1 MSNPSYDLDD
11 ILNEITKRREENE
24 QKVRAD
30 YKAEN
35 EESKNPIKEEII
47 SQEEVE
53 PESEKEPEA
62 ETVETAESEEN
73 IEETVEAEE
82 PEYIEN
88 NNEKQA
94 EEQAPAES
102 EPVVQEENVENSF
115 VFADEI
121 FDKKENE
128 ESVNLFELTDQ
139 DYSTVK
145 NKKKTN
151 KAKKKWIKTGK
162 GKVFIS
168 IIMVLVLAIAGTGV
182 YGFWFVNKTLNNITI
197 DSNQKED
204 NANTEEW
211 NGMDTLVE
219 DFTII
224 NEASK
229 SEVSSYR
236 DMVKK
241 WYYKGKPASSSNVL
255 NVLLIGEDTRGDEIE
270 DSGTRADSAIIASVN
285 TQTGGIVLTSILRDS
300 YAYWETKVGDESTGK
315 FGKITEAMASGVN
328 CYINCVE
335 NLFKVNI
342 DNYVIVNFASF
353 KKIIDSL
360 GGVNITMTN
369 AEIKEINNHPGTYG
383 NVTISGQAGEL
394 LLNGEQAL
402 AYCRIR
408 HIDSDTVRAD
418 RQKTVLQQLFKKA
431 SQSSTLKMA
440 EVVTDLLPYVKTG
453 FSKSEILSIGKY
465 ALSHGW
471 LGYSMVTYTVPS
483 NETKPDG
490 TVVTTCKGGQFGS
503 GFHNNLWIWKV
514 DYPLAS
520 QVLQEKIYEKTNVE
534 LAENRPSFNALS
546 AY

>member
-24 QKVRAD
+24 QKVKAED
-30 YKAEN
+30 KAEN
-35 EESKNPIKEEII
+35 EESKNPVKEEII
-47 SQEEVE
+47 SQVE
-53 PESEKEPEA
+53 KKPEIEKAPEA
-62 ETVETAESEEN
+62 ETVDAVE
-73 IEETVEAEE
+73 IEETVEEEE

-88 NNEKQA
+88 NNETQA
-94 EEQAPAES
+94 EEQVTADP
-102 EPVVQEENVENSF
+102 EPEQVVQEEKVENIF
-115 VFADEI
+115 EYEEEI
-121 FDKKENE
+121 FDKRNNE
-128 ESVNLFELTDQ
+128 ESVNLFELADQ
-139 DYSTVK
+139 DYSSVK
-145 NKKKTN
+145 NRKRVN
-151 KAKKKWIKTGK
+151 KSKKKWIKTGK

-168 IIMVLVLAIAGTGV
+168 IIMVLVLAIAGTGI
-182 YGFWFVNKTLNNITI
+182 YGFWFVNKTLNTITI
-197 DSNQKED
+197 DSGNKED

-224 NEASK
+224 NEASRL
-229 SEVSSYR
+229 EVSSYR

-241 WYYKGKPASSSNVL
+241 WYYNGKPASSSNVL

-285 TQTGGIVLTSILRDS
+285 TQTGDIVLTSILRDS
-300 YAYWETKVGDESTGK
+300 YAYWETKIGDESSGK

-342 DNYVIVNFASF
+342 DNYAIVNFASF

-360 GGVNITMTN
+360 GGVTITMTN

-383 NVTISGQAGEL
+383 NVTINGEAGEL

-440 EVVTDLLPYVKTG
+440 EVVTSLLPYVKTG

-471 LGYSMVTYTVPS
+471 LGYSIVNYTVPS

-490 TVVTTCKGGQFGS
+490 TVITTCKGGQFGS
-503 GFHNNLWIWKV
+503 GFYNNLWIWKV

-520 QVLQEKIYEKTNVE
+520 QVLQEKIYDRTNVE
-534 LAENRPSFNALS
+534 LAENRPSFNTLS